1 MEFPEQGMSC
11 PVRGC
16 AASTFFKKFDQLR
29 NHWYQFHSRT
39 VQIHK
44 CSVCQATFVK
54 RKDARRHVR
63 QHHLSVLITTF
74 SKVNERYMDPGEV
87 ALPRA
92 RASVKADPELTPREQ
107 AAQQRRIL
115 AKRCINSEAS
125 ALSSRGRG
133 NVPRDHNLTFRPD
146 GGMIATTRSLWVP
159 TSPEQMELDYMDD
172 VADV

>member
-1 MEFPEQGMSC
+1 MSC

-29 NHWYQFHSRT
+29 DHWFQFHSRT
-39 VQIHK
+39 VQFHK
-44 CSVCQATFVK
+44 CSVCQATFAR

-63 QHHLSVLITTF
+63 QYNPSVLITTF

-87 ALPRA
+87 ALSRA
-92 RASVKADPELTPREQ
+92 RASVKANPELTPREQ
-107 AAQQRRIL
+107 AARQRRIL
-115 AKRCINSEAS
+115 AERCINSEVA
-125 ALSSRGRG
+125 ALSTRGRS
-133 NVPRDHNLTFRPD
+133 NVPRDHRLTFNQD

-159 TSPEQMELDYMDD
+159 TSPEQMELDYVDD